1 MVPAGSG
8 SENAVRKKELL
19 KRAVLWKVLA
29 GKTNCAKKVK
39 TPHGFPSF
47 YSVSFRCR
55 LLEGFS
61 FAGRFWVGKP
71 IYQKK
76 IKRHMVYLFSFK

>member
-1 MVPAGSG
+1 M
-8 SENAVRKKELL
+8 
-19 KRAVLWKVLA
+19 LWKVLA
-29 GKTNCAKKVK
+29 GKTNAAKKVK

-47 YSVSFRCR
+47 DNVSFRCR

-71 IYQKK
+71 THQKK
-76 IKRHMVYLFSFK
+76 IKRHMVYLFFFLNRISFSVPFGLMEV